1 MDQKKA
7 FTAMDSTLQAF
18 VSILLRFLV
27 VGLAVTRLLYLF
39 AYGVNDF
46 ASAGICV
53 AIFLLIEFFCRRLDF
68 NFTKINLLL
77 IIVASIYS
85 FSFLLEPGRNIVWF
99 FIAFFVC
106 LLFSKL
112 LELGPNKHC
121 NIAAS
126 FTAIFF
132 ALFIFIGY
140 QLKFC
145 GRFEFIYANSWEE
158 FRLHECFLYLFRFIG
173 LFSFFYAVL
182 RILFSYVS
190 DDENISKSHNFPP
203 FAHPFRR
210 FCLYSLLFMALW
222 LPIFIAYYPGIY
234 HPDSFGSISEQL
246 GDSALSNHNPIIYQ
260 LLIGFCL
267 SIGRAMQS
275 MRFGLGL
282 YSLIQ
287 MLIQAMT
294 FADVIVYMQK
304 RRFAPA
310 LIWSLVVLFAINVV
324 ISFYS
329 VYMVK
334 DVIFGAITL
343 LLVLALTEEVN
354 QIRENRDVKRGSL
367 PGLII
372 LAFLFSVWRNNGMYA
387 FLFGFLLFSLI
398 NRKRWKRYLVTLV
411 AVLLL
416 IAGYKYLIFNILEAE
431 KSRTAEALSVPL
443 QQIARTMKLYGEEEL
458 SSDEVQILRE
468 VFPEI
473 EGLGSLYK
481 SHISDPVKAIGVF
494 ESEVFDGDPARY
506 ANAWMKLGLR
516 HPRTYID
523 AFLLQCY
530 GYFYPD
536 LDVGGILEYLPNYY
550 LDEPWSEQ
558 FSALRSRVYNTYGSF
573 TSLQPTAIFYSI
585 GFAGWVLLFSAGV
598 YYVKGIGRLASPLL
612 LLLGYWLTLLL
623 SPVFCEFRYAYCLVL
638 CAPVSLALSLGERS
652 EQEKVNTVVEHSA

>member
-121 NIAAS
+121 CIAAS

-158 FRLHECFLYLFRFIG
+158 FRLHEVFLYLFRFIG

-190 DDENISKSHNFPP
+190 DDKNRRKSPKSP
-203 FAHPFRR
+203 SFAHPFRL
-210 FCLYSLLFMALW
+210 FCLYSLLYMALW

-234 HPDSFGSISEQL
+234 HPDSFGAISEQL
-246 GDSALSNHNPIIYQ
+246 GDSVLSNHNPIIYQ
-260 LLIGFCL
+260 LLIRFCL
-267 SIGRAMQS
+267 SVGRAMQS

-294 FADVIVYMQK
+294 FAAVIVFMQK
-304 RRFAPA
+304 RRCAPA
-310 LIWSLVVLFAINVV
+310 LIWSLAVFFGINVV

-334 DVIFGAITL
+334 DVIFGAIAL
-343 LLVLALTEEVN
+343 LLVLALTEEAN
-354 QIRENRDVKRGSL
+354 QIRENRDANRGSL
-367 PGLII
+367 FGLII
-372 LAFLFSVWRNNGMYA
+372 LAFLFSVWRNN
-387 FLFGFLLFSLI
+387 
-398 NRKRWKRYLVTLV
+398 RWKRYLITLV

-416 IAGYKYLIFNILEAE
+416 VAGYKYLIFNILGAE

-473 EGLGSLYK
+473 EELGSLYK

-494 ESEVFDGDPARY
+494 ESEVFDSDPARY

-558 FSALRSRVYNTYGSF
+558 FSALRSRLHNTYGSF
-573 TSLQPTAIFYSI
+573 VSLQPTAIFYSI

-638 CAPVSLALSLGERS
+638 CAPVSLALSLGECG
-652 EQEKVNTVVEHSA
+652 E

>member
-1 MDQKKA
+1 MEQKKA
-7 FTAMDSTLQAF
+7 LTAMDSTLQAF
-18 VSILLRFLV
+18 VSIFLRFLIV
-27 VGLAVTRLLYLF
+27 CLAVTRLLYLF
-39 AYGVNDF
+39 AYGVSDF

-53 AIFLLIEFFCRRLDF
+53 AIFLLLEFFSRRLRFD
-68 NFTKINLLL
+68 FTKINLLL
-77 IIVASIYS
+77 MIVASAYS
-85 FSFLLEPGRNIVWF
+85 FSYLLEPGRNIVWF
-99 FIAFFVC
+99 FVVFFVC
-106 LLFSKL
+106 LLFSKMR
-112 LELGPNKHC
+112 ELGPNKYC
-121 NIAAS
+121 NKAAS
-126 FTAIFF
+126 FTAFFF
-132 ALFIFIGY
+132 ALFIFVGY

-145 GRFEFIYANSWEE
+145 GRFEFIYANAWEE
-158 FRLHECFLYLFRFIG
+158 FRLHEFFLYLFRFAG

-190 DDENISKSHNFPP
+190 NDEDKSLKSPH
-203 FAHPFRR
+203 FAHPFCR

-234 HPDSFGSISEQL
+234 HPDSFGAISEQL

-260 LLIGFCL
+260 LLIRFCL
-267 SIGRAMQS
+267 SVGQATQS

-294 FADVIVYMQK
+294 FAAVIVYMQK
-304 RRFAPA
+304 KQCAPG
-310 LIWSLVVLFAINVV
+310 LIWALAAFFGLNVV

-334 DVIFGAITL
+334 DVIFGAIAL
-343 LLVLALTEEVN
+343 LLVLALTEEAN
-354 QIRENRDVKRGSL
+354 QIRENRDANSGSL
-367 PGLII
+367 LGLII

-387 FLFGFLLFSLI
+387 FLFGFLLFALI
-398 NRKRWKRYLVTLV
+398 NWKRWKRYLITLV

-416 IAGYKYLIFNILEAE
+416 IAGYKYLIFNILDAE

-473 EGLGSLYK
+473 EDLGSLYK

-494 ESEVFDGDPARY
+494 ESEVFDSDPARY

-536 LDVGGILEYLPNYY
+536 LDVGGILEYLPNSY
-550 LDEPWSEQ
+550 LDEPWSNQ
-558 FSALRSRVYNTYGSF
+558 FSALRSRLHNTYGSF
-573 TSLQPTAIFYSI
+573 ASLQPTAIFYSI
-585 GFAGWVLLFSAGV
+585 GFAGWVLLFSAGI

-638 CAPVSLALSLGERS
+638 CAPVSLALSLGERG
-652 EQEKVNTVVEHSA
+652 E